1 MLSEDSREGMEESMA
16 VLGGSEGYASLRCLL
31 PHTDQGS
38 TSGSEG
44 D

>member
-16 VLGGSEGYASLRCLL
+16 ALEDYEGHVRLRCSL
-31 PHTDQGS
+31 PHVDQGS
-38 TSGSEG
+38 TSRSEG